1 MMRDPIAL
9 PMAEL
14 VPHSG
19 RMRLLDAAI
28 EGDDES
34 LLARVEIR
42 ADSLFFDGAGVGA
55 WVGIEYMAQAVAAWA
70 GWRMRLA
77 GGEPKVGF
85 LLGSRRYES
94 ERSAFQLGEC
104 LLVEARRQFQADN
117 GLGYFDCLIT
127 IDGAQVASAALTV
140 FEPEDAIRFLR
151 ERGNE

>member
-1 MMRDPIAL
+1 MRAPISLA
-9 PMAEL
+9 MADL
-14 VPHSG
+14 VPHGG

-42 ADSLFFDGAGVGA
+42 ADSLFFDGAGVGG

-70 GWRMRLA
+70 GWRARLA
-77 GGEPKVGF
+77 GAAPKVGF
-85 LLGSRRYES
+85 LLGSRRYTS
-94 ERSAFQLGEC
+94 ERASFVLGEC

-127 IDGAQVASAALTV
+127 IDGAVVATAALTV
-140 FEPEDAIRFLR
+140 FEPDDALQFLR
-151 ERGNE
+151 ARRDE